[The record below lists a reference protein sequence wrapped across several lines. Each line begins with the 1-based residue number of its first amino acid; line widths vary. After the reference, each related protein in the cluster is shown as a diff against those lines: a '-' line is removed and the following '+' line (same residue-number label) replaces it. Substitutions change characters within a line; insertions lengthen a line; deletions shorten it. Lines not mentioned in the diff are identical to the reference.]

1 MNYYQFIESVL
12 PYIASLSIL
21 LPTVSLLIELKHIVR
36 KYHPIIYWI
45 LLKCI
50 AEVVV
55 SAGKLAYPD
64 LGISNMQFRNF
75 LYVWYNCFVLLELI
89 FLFWMFYEFKNR
101 QLLVKKIY
109 GVLLTLCLLVF
120 IGEAI
125 SIGGLNNLLSW
136 YRILVSF
143 IFVFIA
149 VDHINYLLVNERR
162 VLWKSAEF
170 LVCFGLV
177 LYFCY
182 KLLVEIF
189 TEYADDNMKSR
200 IYLVQLFILI
210 IFNIILLFAVLCLPR
225 KQDITRYL

>member
-1 MNYYQFIESVL
+1 MDSKQFIERV
-12 PYIASLSIL
+12 LSIL
-21 LPTVSLLIELKHIVR
+21 LPTVSLLIELRLIGR
-36 KYHPIIYWI
+36 KYRPIIYWI

-55 SAGKLAYPD
+55 SIALYVYPN
-64 LGISNMQFRNF
+64 LGISSRQIRNF
-75 LYVWYNCFVLLELI
+75 IYVWYNLFVLFEL
-89 FLFWMFYEFKNR
+89 FLLFWMFYEFKNK
-101 QLLVKKIY
+101 QLLVKRIY
-109 GVLLTLCLLVF
+109 GVLLAICLIVF
-120 IGEAI
+120 IGESI
-125 SIGGLNNLLSW
+125 SYGGLDSLLSW

-162 VLWKSAEF
+162 VVWKSAEF

-189 TEYADDNMKSR
+189 TEYADDSMKSS
-200 IYLVQLFILI
+200 IYLVQLFVLI

-225 KQDITRYL
+225 KQDITRYLS